1 MIFLLFENSFIHKI
15 GMNAIQAVLTQ
26 KKISDDATVLRGAA
40 SVQEQH
46 IFVGSYQK
54 SFF

>member
-1 MIFLLFENSFIHKI
+1 MMIFLLFENSFIHKI

-40 SVQEQH
+40 SVQEQP
-46 IFVGSYQK
+46 
-54 SFF
+54 